1 MRKLF
6 TLLAVLWGLP
16 TFAQY
21 SISQLPPATTPLTG
35 TEIFPCTQAGT
46 TKKCLTSSV
55 AAGANATFLLQ
66 SPNAGLPLSRTLAG
80 TANEILLADGGA
92 LGNLVL
98 STPQAIATT
107 SSPTFSSLILTNPL
121 TVPNGGTG
129 APTLTGLVLGNGI
142 SAMTAY
148 AGTSCTNQFPRSLSA
163 VGAATCA
170 TVANT
175 DLANSS
181 ITLNG
186 AAIALGGTRTLALAS
201 ADFVNQGA
209 VNTLLHG
216 NAAGNPTFS
225 AVANAD
231 MVNSSV
237 TLNGASLS
245 LGGTRTLALAS
256 ADFVNQGTTT
266 TVLHGNAAGNPSF
279 GSVTSSDLAAGVFAN
294 PSGLIGLTAVNGVAT
309 TADRTDSTHALDQS
323 ISPTWTG
330 THIFNNTVKGT
341 ATGGFPTPSFL
352 ASAAIGTVGWQTPAN
367 GTDQKNAQCYY
378 NGATLLFNCTFINDA
393 SSAEKLFLSVG
404 RGTGTAVS
412 SVALGNATDKPLI
425 TLNGAVT
432 IPVPATGVPLTVS
445 DPGSGT
451 ITENVGTTAGT
462 SNSIIVNAKG
472 AGGTGTFEVNSS
484 GVQATEFT
492 FNNSGSTDGFG
503 VTTGNTGI
511 ATLTATGSIL
521 FNTSS
526 VIRMTI
532 GNAGAITMPGLAS
545 SSAATTG
552 TVCWTSGG
560 NLTVDTTVACL
571 ASTQKVKQA
580 IDPLDAGLRTVM
592 QLRPVS
598 YDLKPEF
605 DTFHSGRQVGL
616 IAEEVQ
622 KVDPRLIALDSEGD
636 PRGVRYMQLTA
647 VLVKAVQQ
655 QQWEIRALT
664 GAVIFLA
671 AWCMYLTRKMRNPV
685 LLQAG

>member
-201 ADFVNQGA
+201 ADFVNQGT

-309 TADRTDSTHALDQS
+309 TADRSDATHAIDQS
-323 ISPTWTG
+323 IIPTWTG
-330 THIFNNTVKGT
+330 IHTFSNNVTFTGNGAAPAATTTQVSIRGGSQADVAFINSAAAANNRIWDINVDPTGNLALRAVSDSFAAAALWGTINRT
-341 ATGGFPTPSFL
+341 AT
-352 ASAAIGTVGWQTPAN
+352 AI
-367 GTDQKNAQCYY
+367 
-378 NGATLLFNCTFINDA
+378 
-393 SSAEKLFLSVG
+393 
-404 RGTGTAVS
+404 TGVT
-412 SVALGNATDKPLI
+412 LGNTTDKPAI
-425 TLNGAVT
+425 TLNGPVT
-432 IPVPATGVPLTVS
+432 IPVPA
-445 DPGSGT
+445 SGT
-451 ITENVGTTAGT
+451 ALAVNGASASSVLDLNFTNTAQGTSTMRLQNTSATAQSEIDFSSNSVISGRIRDDFLGDMNYVAFSSGSHTFWTAGDAGVGVNRMTLGPGTT
-462 SNSIIVNAKG
+462 V
-472 AGGTGTFEVNSS
+472 
-484 GVQATEFT
+484 
-492 FNNSGSTDGFG
+492 
-503 VTTGNTGI
+503 
-511 ATLTATGSIL
+511 
-521 FNTSS
+521 
-526 VIRMTI
+526 
-532 GNAGAITMPGLAS
+532 TMPTLVA
-545 SSAATTG
+545 SSAAQTG
-552 TVCWTSGG
+552 TVCWSAA

-571 ASTQKVKQA
+571 ASTIRVKEKVER
-580 IDPLDAGLRTVM
+580 LDVGLREVM
-592 QLRPVS
+592 RFRPVS

-605 DTFHSGRQVGL
+605 NPFHIPGRQVGL
-616 IAEEVQ
+616 VAEEVQ
-622 KVDPRLIALDSEGD
+622 KVDPRLVALDDEGL

-655 QQWEIRALT
+655 QQWEIRGLT

-671 AWCMYLTRKMRNPV
+671 AWCTYLTRKMRNPV